1 MGIALGGKLLLV
13 LVAVSMIRMV
23 CGAKVMAAD
32 QVAAKAATNGSLN
45 EPSEKDGDVAAASG
59 NPQVQTLQKQV
70 LALQESLALAQA
82 EAELYSQQ
90 YKDLRLKNELM
101 GVDALTV
108 DEQRL
113 QDRVVQAVREL
124 YQTEQDRRELV
135 NRLQQMIDASQEL
148 LKTVDKVDPQ
158 KRADYEVAL
167 RSAREVLAGGGHGPV
182 PAASDLHGGQ
192 IVHVNTD
199 LNSVI
204 LNVGSRLDVRAGM
217 PFQVIRD
224 DRIIGRVQVF
234 QVRDQICA
242 ALVQN
247 VEKDV
252 QLRVGDRV
260 QLDVQ
265 K

>member
-1 MGIALGGKLLLV
+1 
-13 LVAVSMIRMV
+13 
-23 CGAKVMAAD
+23 
-32 QVAAKAATNGSLN
+32 
-45 EPSEKDGDVAAASG
+45 
-59 NPQVQTLQKQV
+59 
-70 LALQESLALAQA
+70 LAQA